1 MALWARPGQESR
13 EVAWTGFAAEFEL
26 DPMPELA
33 EILRDQFALDDGE
46 LDPVYALQ
54 RTDQPQLVA
63 FDQWRERRGPTGSVA
78 KLRTLVAV
86 RSQVD
91 RASLSLRV
99 SSRRNK
105 ALESIEASRSG
116 AQRLELPNHPDFDEH
131 VSVYTREPQE
141 ARLLLTPAVR
151 VVLARLMRTADDA
164 TEAAQPRGGRGGLLA
179 PSVAPSVV
187 VGTRNLLLTLEPREP
202 LPFEPLADLLI
213 DMLSLYAALS
223 SVNHVQE
230 SGSARSG

>member
-1 MALWARPGQESR
+1 MTLDAREEEPSR
-13 EVAWTGFAAEFEL
+13 EAAWLGFASEFEL
-26 DPMPELA
+26 EPTPELA
-33 EILRDQFALDDGE
+33 EVLRDQFALGGGE

-63 FDQWRERRGPTGSVA
+63 FDQRRERHGPTGSVA

-86 RSQVD
+86 RSEVD
-91 RASLSLRV
+91 RASLSLRL
-99 SSRRNK
+99 SSRRSK

-116 AQRLELPNHPDFDEH
+116 AQRLELPDFPDFDEH
-131 VSVYTREPQE
+131 VSVYTREPEE

-151 VVLARLMRTADDA
+151 GVLARLLKTADDA
-164 TEAAQPRGGRGGLLA
+164 TNAAQPRGGRSGLLA

-187 VGTRNLLLTLEPREP
+187 MGTRNLLLTLEPREP
-202 LPFEPLADLLI
+202 LPLEPLAELLI

-223 SVNHVQE
+223 SVALGGE
-230 SGSARSG
+230 ARD